1 MKFKQGNV
9 FGLALVGAVLASA
22 PEAMAQSYPSRPI
35 TIVVPFGVGS
45 GTDLVARVLGAHM
58 AETLGQSVIIENVAG
73 AGGMTGVARVTH
85 AEPDGYQVVVGG
97 VDTLAIN
104 QTLYKKPLYN
114 SATDF
119 EPVVLMTEQ
128 PVVLIARNDLPASDL
143 KSFIEYAK
151 ANQSK
156 MQFGS
161 SGLGSGSH
169 LACARLN
176 AAIGAEPTHVP
187 YRGSAQAMQDMMAGR
202 IDYFCALGAAA
213 VAPLESKT
221 VKAVAILTKERS
233 PLFPELASAHEQ
245 GLTDFDS
252 YFWSGIL
259 LPKGTPADIVKKLHD
274 AGVETLNTPSTQE
287 RLKKAGTTVVG
298 ADRRSA
304 AYFKTFVEKEIA
316 QWAATIKASSVSL
329 D

>member
-1 MKFKQGNV
+1 MLKAARIAAA
-9 FGLALVGAVLASA
+9 LALLSAPASA
-22 PEAMAQSYPSRPI
+22 ETWPSR
-35 TIVVPFGVGS
+35 TMSMVVPFAAGSASDTVGRI
-45 GTDLVARVLGAHM
+45 LAARLSEVLG
-58 AETLGQSVIIENVAG
+58 QQVIIENTAG
-73 AGGMTGVARVTH
+73 AGGMTGTARV
-85 AEPDGYQVVVGG
+85 AKADPDGYTFTFGS

>member
-1 MKFKQGNV
+1 MFKAARIAAA
-9 FGLALVGAVLASA
+9 LAFLSTPAF
-22 PEAMAQSYPSRPI
+22 AQSWPSRPLSM
-35 TIVVPFGVGS
+35 VVPFAAGSASDTVGRILAIRLS
-45 GTDLVARVLGAHM
+45 EVLG
-58 AETLGQSVIIENVAG
+58 QQVIIENVAG
-73 AGGMTGVARVTH
+73 AGGMTGTARV
-85 AEPDGYQVVVGG
+85 AKADPDGYTFSIGS

-114 SATDF
+114 AATDF
-119 EPVVLMTEQ
+119 EPAILMVEQ
-128 PVVLIARNDLPASDL
+128 PIVLIARNDLPASDM

-151 ANQSK
+151 ANQGK

-161 SGLGSGSH
+161 SGVGSGSH

-187 YRGSAQAMQDMMAGR
+187 YRGSGQAFQDMMAGR

-213 VAPLESKT
+213 VAPLEGKT
-221 VKAVAILTKERS
+221 AKAIAILTKERS
-233 PLFPELASAHEQ
+233 PLFPDLASAHEQ
-245 GLTDFDS
+245 GLKDFDS
-252 YFWSGIL
+252 YFWSGFF

-274 AGVETLNTPSTQE
+274 AGAATLDTPATQE

-298 ADRRSA
+298 ADRRSP
-304 AYFKTFVEKEIA
+304 AYLKTFLEKEIA
-316 QWAATIKASSVSL
+316 QWAATIKASGVSL